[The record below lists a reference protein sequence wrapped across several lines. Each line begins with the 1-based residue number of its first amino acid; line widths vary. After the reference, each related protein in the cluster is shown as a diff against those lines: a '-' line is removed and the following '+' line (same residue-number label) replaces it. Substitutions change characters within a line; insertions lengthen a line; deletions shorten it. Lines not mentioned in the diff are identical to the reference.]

1 MILGIVSGVSETVGD
16 SRETADGVYETVI
29 EETETVLGIPETV
42 VKTIELTGRGT
53 VVLFFL
59 LLVVTVVA
67 DGDNVVVVFSDL
79 VVSDGWTED
88 LGMGPKMTK

>member
-1 MILGIVSGVSETVGD
+1 MISGTVGGVSETVGD
-16 SRETADGVYETVI
+16 FRGTADGVYETDI
-29 EETETVLGIPETV
+29 EETETVLGIPQTV
-42 VKTIELTGRGT
+42 VKTIQLTGRGT

-88 LGMGPKMTK
+88 LGMGPKLTK